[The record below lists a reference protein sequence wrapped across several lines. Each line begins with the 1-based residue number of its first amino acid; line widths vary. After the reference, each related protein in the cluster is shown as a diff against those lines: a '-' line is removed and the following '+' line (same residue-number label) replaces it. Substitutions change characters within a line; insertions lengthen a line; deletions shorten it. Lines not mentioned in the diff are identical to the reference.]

1 MFAELLS
8 PGALS
13 ALIQVLMIDLVL
25 AGDNAVAVG
34 LAAGGL
40 PAEQRKKAILW
51 GLAAAVITRIGFALI
66 TTQLLGVIGLLF
78 AGGLLLLW
86 VCWKMWR
93 EMRDQARAEEV
104 AAEAALDNDDSTEP
118 NVAPKTFK
126 QAFVQILIADI
137 SMSLDNVL
145 AVAGAAREH
154 PTILVFGLLA
164 SIALMGVA
172 AHWIARLLHRYRWIG
187 YVGLV
192 IVLYVALHMMWE
204 GHRTVVLDLERTAD
218 YNAVMPGFLDI
229 TPEEQATHLRHKS
242 AGGEGH

>member
-1 MFAELLS
+1 MFEELLS
-8 PGALS
+8 ASALS
-13 ALIQVLMIDLVL
+13 ALFQVLMIDLVL

-40 PAEQRKKAILW
+40 PPAMRRKAIFW
-51 GLAAAVITRIGFALI
+51 GLAAAVVTRIGFALV
-66 TTQLLGVIGLLF
+66 TTQLLGIVGLLL

-93 EMRDQARAEEV
+93 ELRDHAHADEE
-104 AAEAALDNDDSTEP
+104 AAEAAMDSDPLTEP
-118 NVAPKTFK
+118 KVKPKSFK
-126 QAFVQILIADI
+126 DALIQILVADV

-154 PTILVFGLLA
+154 PAILVFGLLM

-172 AHWIARLLHRYRWIG
+172 AHAIARLLHRYRWIG
-187 YVGLV
+187 YIGLL

-204 GHRTVVLDLERTAD
+204 GGREVVDDLGYTAQ
-218 YNAVMPGFLDI
+218 YNAVAPDFMDIQPKAPTAPG
-229 TPEEQATHLRHKS
+229 H
-242 AGGEGH
+242 